1 MKKPV
6 GNPVVRTESGELVEL
21 SFTKLDKESKLDDL
35 VVQQPSLLQIEQIN
49 IDFAD
54 PELVIPQ
61 FGVDGNWVDVLL
73 VNKEGRITIV
83 ESKLQKNPEA
93 KRKVFGQ
100 ILDYATSIHN
110 LDYET
115 FSAKCAQFAKHIDIP
130 RGVDDPLTSMME
142 ELCDGFDAS
151 AFRKKVTNGLE
162 LGRFLLIIL
171 GDEVHG
177 ELAEMVRFL
186 TDHSELG
193 FELAA
198 VECMH
203 FESKDQNQQHK
214 IVVPRVVE
222 VFSREFIRWEPDQ
235 NSVAAQEL
243 NAVPKSRP
251 GRRKSSL
258 SDVEKIAAFRSEITK
273 LELGS
278 QLLKNLEKLTERCSN
293 LGFTEVYKSSGTS
306 FIMYYDEPKW
316 EGDELFNLFQ
326 CSNKGK
332 LNGTFFLQHKCN
344 RNGLPDSI
352 WKNHWEKLEAITGAG
367 TLVIKSETLTNNRH
381 SFLDKN
387 GNPPSMMDVLGAN
400 GEHVEAITQLLG
412 ETANAIMV
420 ASEQLDD

>member
-21 SFTKLDKESKLDDL
+21 SFTKLDKELKLDDL

-49 IDFAD
+49 VDFAD
-54 PELVIPQ
+54 PELVITQ
-61 FGVDGNWVDVLL
+61 FIVDRNRIDVLL

-83 ESKLQKNPEA
+83 ESKLQKNLES

-115 FSAKCAQFAKHIDIP
+115 FSAKCGQFAKHIDTP
-130 RGVDDPLTSMME
+130 RDVDDPLTSMME

-151 AFRKKVTNGLE
+151 AFRKKVTDGLE

-171 GDEVHG
+171 GDEVRG
-177 ELAEMVRFL
+177 ELAEIVHFL
-186 TDHSELG
+186 TDHSKLG
-193 FELAA
+193 FEFAA
-198 VECMH
+198 VEFMH
-203 FESKDQNQQHK
+203 FDFSIQNQQHN

-222 VFSREFIRWEPDQ
+222 VFSREFIRWEPDRD
-235 NSVAAQEL
+235 SVAAQEL
-243 NAVPKSRP
+243 NAVPKSRAD
-251 GRRKSSL
+251 RRKSSL
-258 SDVEKIAAFRSEITK
+258 LEVERIATFRSEIAK
-273 LELGS
+273 LEFGS
-278 QLLKNLEKLTERCSN
+278 QLLKNLERLTERCSN
-293 LGFTEVYKSSGTS
+293 LGLIEIYRSSGAS

-352 WKNHWEKLEAITGAG
+352 WKNHWAKLEAITGTG
-367 TLVIKSETLTNNRH
+367 TLVIKSETRTKNRH

-400 GEHVEAITQLLG
+400 GEHIEAIEQLLG
-412 ETANAIMV
+412 ETANAIME
-420 ASEQLDD
+420 ASKLLND